1 MLTLVWILCWTL
13 NQRLPRCNVLTVT
26 SVAAIMIAM
35 FFLSC
40 TQTIQFLLNHADN
53 FA

>member
-13 NQRLPRCNVLTVT
+13 NQRLPRCNVLTVA

-35 FFLSC
+35 FSSAALR
-40 TQTIQFLLNHADN
+40 QYN
-53 FA
+53 FY